1 MKLTEKSYAELLEL
15 YVELLEQIVK
25 HHEAKAPQSVIDSIK
40 DSQREVRNEL
50 RKRRP
55 GK

>member
-1 MKLTEKSYAELLEL
+1 MKLTEKSYTELIEL

-25 HHEAKAPQSVIDSIK
+25 HHEAKAPKAEIDSIK
-40 DSQREVRNEL
+40 DSQREVRKEL
-50 RKRRP
+50 MKRRR